1 MTLTALRESAQL
13 GSFHAP
19 LAQSGANKRGATWPF
34 EVVEW
39 AETDED
45 AQIAQAPQRT
55 DEEMNEALADG
66 LFDTQVSP
74 W

>member
-1 MTLTALRESAQL
+1 MLT
-13 GSFHAP
+13 
-19 LAQSGANKRGATWPF
+19 KRGATWPF
-34 EVVEW
+34 EVE

-45 AQIAQAPQRT
+45 AQIAQALQRT

-66 LFDTQVSP
+66 MFDDEVSP